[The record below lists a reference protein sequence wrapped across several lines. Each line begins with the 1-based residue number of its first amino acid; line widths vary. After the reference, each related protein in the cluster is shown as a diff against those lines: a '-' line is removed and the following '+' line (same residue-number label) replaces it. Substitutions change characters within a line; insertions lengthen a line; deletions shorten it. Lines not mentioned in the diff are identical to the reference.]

1 MRIAVASG
9 KGGTGKTLIATS
21 LALVA
26 DNGTGGA
33 ALLDADVEAPNAALI
48 LHPDLTTTR
57 PVEQMLPVV
66 DEATC
71 SHCGR
76 CAEVCQYHAI
86 AVVPDRTLVFSELC
100 HSCGSCALCCPTGA
114 IREVPRAI
122 GQVEAGRA
130 GDLAF
135 AQGVL
140 NVSEAMATPVIRALK
155 EYAAEAGW
163 TDEGTV
169 IIDCPPGTACPAIES
184 MHGAD
189 VALLVTE
196 PTLFGLHDLK
206 LAVQVAR
213 DVLGLPTAVVVNK
226 VTGEDAE
233 VEAYCRQEEL
243 PVLMRLP
250 MRREIAA
257 AYATGCPL
265 IRAFPEWRN
274 ALRGLLHAVRDLAR
288 VGQP

>member
-21 LALVA
+21 LALAA
-26 DNGTGGA
+26 DNGAEGA
-33 ALLDADVEAPNAALI
+33 ALLDADVEAPNAALF
-48 LHPDLTTTR
+48 LHPDLTAT
-57 PVEQMLPVV
+57 PAVEQMLPVV
-66 DEATC
+66 DEEICT
-71 SHCGR
+71 HCGR

-86 AVVPDRTLVFSELC
+86 AVVPERTLVFRELC
-100 HSCGSCALCCPTGA
+100 HGCGTCALCCPTGA

-122 GQVEAGRA
+122 GQIEAGHA
-130 GDLAF
+130 GSLAF

-155 EYAAEAGW
+155 NYAAEAGW
-163 TDEGTV
+163 ADDGLV
-169 IIDCPPGTACPAIES
+169 VIDCPPGTACPAIES
-184 MHGAD
+184 MQGAD

-206 LAVQVAR
+206 LAMQVAR

-226 VTGEDAE
+226 VTGDDAG
-233 VEAYCRQEEL
+233 VESYCRQEGL
-243 PVLMRLP
+243 PILMRLP

-265 IRAFPEWRN
+265 VRAFPEWLG
-274 ALRGLLHAVRDLAR
+274 ALRTLLRDVQQLAR